1 MDKLGSKTIIGAGAS
16 FNGKITNARVIEIN
30 GKMNA
35 DLTAEKVTIGEDGRF
50 HGAIRAQLVVV
61 SGHYEGKMQAGS
73 VWATATA
80 SISGKLHYKT
90 LQMDRGAALNC
101 HVVHNWVGD
110 TKNQNGNVNK
120 EDEIAGVPDADDL
133 EAHDAEKNDSVSGKG
148 EKNSSNKKKG
158 HNRG

>member
-16 FNGKITNARVIEIN
+16 FNGKIINARVIEIN

-35 DLTAEKVTIGEDGRF
+35 DLTADKVTIGEAGHFD
-50 HGAIRAQLVVV
+50 GAIRADLVVV

-80 SISGKLHYKT
+80 SISGELNYES

-101 HVVHNWVGD
+101 HVVHNW
-110 TKNQNGNVNK
+110 TAKNTAAAQIGN
-120 EDEIAGVPDADDL
+120 DDVDL
-133 EAHDAEKNDSVSGKG
+133 LIPTT
-148 EKNSSNKKKG
+148 SNKKKNG
-158 HNRG
+158 PVPASPEGGA

>member
-1 MDKLGSKTIIGAGAS
+1 MDKLGSKTIIGAGAR

-35 DLTAEKVTIGEDGRF
+35 DLTADKVTIGEAGHFD
-50 HGAIRAQLVVV
+50 GAIRADLVVV

-80 SISGKLHYKT
+80 SISGKLHYET

-101 HVVHNWVGD
+101 HVVHNW
-110 TKNQNGNVNK
+110 TAKNTAVAPSDN
-120 EDEIAGVPDADDL
+120 DDADLPMPATLDK
-133 EAHDAEKNDSVSGKG
+133 AKNVAVPKSPEEGA
-148 EKNSSNKKKG
+148 
-158 HNRG
+158 

>member
-16 FNGKITNARVIEIN
+16 FNGKIINARVIEIN

-35 DLTAEKVTIGEDGRF
+35 DLTADKVTIGEVGHFD
-50 HGAIRAQLVVV
+50 GAIRADLVVV

-80 SISGKLHYKT
+80 SISGKLHYET

-101 HVVHNWVGD
+101 HVVHNWIA
-110 TKNQNGNVNK
+110 KNTAAAPIEN
-120 EDEIAGVPDADDL
+120 DDADLLISATLDKAKTL
-133 EAHDAEKNDSVSGKG
+133 AVPT
-148 EKNSSNKKKG
+148 SSKEG
-158 HNRG
+158 A

>member
-16 FNGKITNARVIEIN
+16 FNGKIINARVIEIN

-35 DLTAEKVTIGEDGRF
+35 DLTADKVTIGEVGHFD
-50 HGAIRAQLVVV
+50 GAIRADLVVV

-80 SISGKLHYKT
+80 SISGKLHYET

-101 HVVHNWVGD
+101 HVVHNWTVKKTAAAQSDNGD
-110 TKNQNGNVNK
+110 ADLLLPTTLGKTKNAAAPPSPEEG
-120 EDEIAGVPDADDL
+120 L
-133 EAHDAEKNDSVSGKG
+133 
-148 EKNSSNKKKG
+148 
-158 HNRG
+158 

>member
-16 FNGKITNARVIEIN
+16 FSGKIINARVIEIN

-35 DLTAEKVTIGEDGRF
+35 DLTADKVTIGEVGHFD
-50 HGAIRAQLVVV
+50 GAIRADLVVV

-80 SISGKLHYKT
+80 SISGKLHYET

-101 HVVHNWVGD
+101 HVIHNW
-110 TKNQNGNVNK
+110 TAKNTAAASSEN
-120 EDEIAGVPDADDL
+120 DDADLLKPAALDK
-133 EAHDAEKNDSVSGKG
+133 AKNVAVPTSPEEGA
-148 EKNSSNKKKG
+148 
-158 HNRG
+158 

>member
-35 DLTAEKVTIGEDGRF
+35 DLTADKVTIGEAGHFD
-50 HGAIRAQLVVV
+50 GAIRADLVVV

-80 SISGKLHYKT
+80 SISGKLHYET

-101 HVVHNWVGD
+101 HVVYNWTAKNTAAAPGENND
-110 TKNQNGNVNK
+110 TDLLKPAAFDKAKNV
-120 EDEIAGVPDADDL
+120 AVPTSPEEGA
-133 EAHDAEKNDSVSGKG
+133 
-148 EKNSSNKKKG
+148 
-158 HNRG
+158 

>member
-16 FNGKITNARVIEIN
+16 FNGKIINARVIEIN

-35 DLTAEKVTIGEDGRF
+35 DLTADKVTIGEAGHFD
-50 HGAIRAQLVVV
+50 GAIRADLVVV

-80 SISGKLHYKT
+80 SISGKLHYET

-101 HVVHNWVGD
+101 HVVHNWKAKNTAAASSENDD
-110 TKNQNGNVNK
+110 TDLLMPATLDKAKNVAMPTSPEEG
-120 EDEIAGVPDADDL
+120 A
-133 EAHDAEKNDSVSGKG
+133 
-148 EKNSSNKKKG
+148 
-158 HNRG
+158 

>member
-35 DLTAEKVTIGEDGRF
+35 DLTADKVTIGESGHFD
-50 HGAIRAQLVVV
+50 GAIRADLVVV

-80 SISGKLHYKT
+80 SISGKLHYET

-101 HVVHNWVGD
+101 HVVHNWKA
-110 TKNQNGNVNK
+110 KNTV
-120 EDEIAGVPDADDL
+120 AGQSDNNDADLLLPKILDK
-133 EAHDAEKNDSVSGKG
+133 AKNGVVPTPPEDGA
-148 EKNSSNKKKG
+148 
-158 HNRG
+158 

>member
-16 FNGKITNARVIEIN
+16 FNGKIINARVIEIN

-35 DLTAEKVTIGEDGRF
+35 DLTADKVTIGEVGRF
-50 HGAIRAQLVVV
+50 DGAIRADLVVV

-80 SISGKLHYKT
+80 SISGKLHYET

-101 HVVHNWVGD
+101 HVVHNWAA
-110 TKNQNGNVNK
+110 KNT
-120 EDEIAGVPDADDL
+120 AGVQSENDDADVLLPATL
-133 EAHDAEKNDSVSGKG
+133 EEAKNVVVPT
-148 EKNSSNKKKG
+148 SSEEG
-158 HNRG
+158 A

>member
-1 MDKLGSKTIIGAGAS
+1 MDKLGSRSIIGAGAT
-16 FNGKITNARVIEIN
+16 FTGKIANSRVIEVH
-30 GKMNA
+30 GKVNA

-101 HVVHNWVGD
+101 HIVHNWTAKD
-110 TKNQNGNVNK
+110 AAPAQK
-120 EDEIAGVPDADDL
+120 EHDDADLPLPKASDK
-133 EAHDAEKNDSVSGKG
+133 AKNGAEP
-148 EKNSSNKKKG
+148 SSPKEG
-158 HNRG
+158 A

>member
-16 FNGKITNARVIEIN
+16 FNGKIINARVIEIN

-35 DLTAEKVTIGEDGRF
+35 DLTADKVTIGEAGHFD
-50 HGAIRAQLVVV
+50 GAIRADLVVV

-80 SISGKLHYKT
+80 SISGKLHYET

-101 HVVHNWVGD
+101 HIVHNWTAKNAVAAQTGKD
-110 TKNQNGNVNK
+110 DADLPLATQSDKTKNGAVPTSPK
-120 EDEIAGVPDADDL
+120 EGA
-133 EAHDAEKNDSVSGKG
+133 
-148 EKNSSNKKKG
+148 
-158 HNRG
+158 

>member
-16 FNGKITNARVIEIN
+16 FNGKINNARVIEIN

-35 DLTAEKVTIGEDGRF
+35 DLTADKVTIGEAGHFD
-50 HGAIRAQLVVV
+50 GAIRADLVVV

-80 SISGKLHYKT
+80 SISGKLHYET

-101 HVVHNWVGD
+101 HVVHNWSA
-110 TKNQNGNVNK
+110 KNTVASQSDNT
-120 EDEIAGVPDADDL
+120 DADLLLPTTLDK
-133 EAHDAEKNDSVSGKG
+133 A
-148 EKNSSNKKKG
+148 KNSAVPTPPKEG
-158 HNRG
+158 A

>member
-16 FNGKITNARVIEIN
+16 FNGKIINARVIEIN

-35 DLTAEKVTIGEDGRF
+35 DLTADKVTIGEVGHFD
-50 HGAIRAQLVVV
+50 GAIRADLVVV

-80 SISGKLHYKT
+80 SISGKLHYET

-101 HVVHNWVGD
+101 HVVHNWTAKNTAAAPSENGD
-110 TKNQNGNVNK
+110 TDLLMPATFDKAKNV
-120 EDEIAGVPDADDL
+120 AVPTSPEEGA
-133 EAHDAEKNDSVSGKG
+133 
-148 EKNSSNKKKG
+148 
-158 HNRG
+158 